1 MQTSYGTLRSDRST
15 SMANRSSL
23 KSVTSFTASVK
34 NEVCDTELLVKS
46 KLDKPNEVSSAPR
59 SPSMSSVGSKPSK
72 TSLKPHSGSVLS
84 VKNETTTEV
93 HQHLLDVLYGPTLYV
108 SIYLCKDDS
117 GVTTSIQIPKKSSS
131 KSSVRSRC
139 SKTSLKSNSGSA
151 VSVKKE
157 NAIEVILFSKKV
169 IISNHTNYCGHA
181 IFTTQPECKPIQALP
196 DGKITDDIKQS
207 PKHSRKSSVVS
218 KSSKTSLKSIS
229 ASKVSIKN
237 DTTTE
242 VM

>member
-1 MQTSYGTLRSDRST
+1 MKFLRLQGVPVCPLLGP
-15 SMANRSSL
+15 SL
-23 KSVTSFTASVK
+23 VRLPLSLILDPSF
-34 NEVCDTELLVKS
+34 LLRTR
-46 KLDKPNEVSSAPR
+46 PPQRYTNI
-59 SPSMSSVGSKPSK
+59 
-72 TSLKPHSGSVLS
+72 
-84 VKNETTTEV
+84 
-93 HQHLLDVLYGPTLYV
+93 DVLYGPKLYV

-151 VSVKKE
+151 VSIKNE
-157 NAIEVILFSKKV
+157 NVIEVILFSKKV

-196 DGKITDDIKQS
+196 DGKVTDDIKQS